1 MNSKAIPS
9 IDQVRPFFQVVVF
22 NLDNELL
29 TDEQIIDHLKVA
41 TKEIGDKRSNLNEK
55 YTVRTV
61 HRSDDTLVLFVEHR
75 FAPTWLRKGVSKLL
89 NLENDIV
96 IVHGHNSY
104 GILTDLRTEVHRIL
118 PDPM

>member
-61 HRSDDTLVLFVEHR
+61 HRSDDTL
-75 FAPTWLRKGVSKLL
+75 SCLL
-89 NLENDIV
+89 N
-96 IVHGHNSY
+96 
-104 GILTDLRTEVHRIL
+104 TDLHPHGFAKVFQSC
-118 PDPM
+118 